1 MGNRLYVGNL
11 PYAVRDSEL
20 AQVFTPFGTV
30 THARVMLERDTGR
43 SKGFGFVEMLEE
55 SQADA
60 AISALHGQPL
70 GGRNLVVS
78 AARPMQPRPPS
89 PPPASPARSRRA
101 ATATPGARTT
111 AFAAPTA
118 RARAASIP
126 TSPALRRRRRS
137 AAQRPRGCNT
147 PRTWPLSSSTCARWS
162 YSMALPVQ
170 RLPPRVITTGRW
182 ERTRSCCVQ
191 A

>member
-20 AQVFTPFGTV
+20 AQAFTPFGTV

-89 PPPASPARSRRA
+89 PPASQPSEAAPRSNGYAGRKDNGFRSPYSTGPRRLNPNLSRTPGTPA
-101 ATATPGARTT
+101 AT
-111 AFAAPTA
+111 
-118 RARAASIP
+118 
-126 TSPALRRRRRS
+126 
-137 AAQRPRGCNT
+137 
-147 PRTWPLSSSTCARWS
+147 
-162 YSMALPVQ
+162 
-170 RLPPRVITTGRW
+170 
-182 ERTRSCCVQ
+182 
-191 A
+191 